1 MENSQGRRPN
11 EVAGF
16 GNMNTNYSWPNE
28 LTQDIEIPVP
38 RVVRI
43 VRTVRAGLRATA
55 MASTLRTVTSMTKSR
70 ESSFQI
76 AEFSIDHP
84 ILADARVIKTHDRI
98 SLVTGPVQKMAM
110 TNFVSTLCLVLL
122 CSAIFLGSSTL
133 AAAQD
138 SGLDGTYILDET
150 DSDNVNEVIE
160 DAAGKLNFLTR
171 DIARGRL
178 KKLNPAYRQVVITS
192 SPNEISVTVDNQ
204 PPLRTP
210 AKGAPVAWVGPDGGK
225 VNASMQ
231 LAGRR
236 LAQTFTSADGRRVN
250 DYTLSPDG
258 RTLTMQVT
266 ETSPQLSQTIT
277 YKQVYRR
284 VS

>member
-1 MENSQGRRPN
+1 
-11 EVAGF
+11 
-16 GNMNTNYSWPNE
+16 
-28 LTQDIEIPVP
+28 
-38 RVVRI
+38 
-43 VRTVRAGLRATA
+43 
-55 MASTLRTVTSMTKSR
+55 
-70 ESSFQI
+70 
-76 AEFSIDHP
+76 
-84 ILADARVIKTHDRI
+84 
-98 SLVTGPVQKMAM
+98 
-110 TNFVSTLCLVLL
+110 VSTLCLVLL

-133 AAAQD
+133 AAQE
-138 SGLDGTYILDET
+138 SGLDGTYILDQT
-150 DSDNVNEVIE
+150 DSDNINEVIE
-160 DAAGKLNFLTR
+160 TAVEKMNFVTR

-178 KKLNPAYRQVVITS
+178 EKLNPAYHKVAITS
-192 SPNEISVTVDNQ
+192 SANEISVTVDNQ

-231 LAGRR
+231 LTGRL

-250 DYTLSPDG
+250 DYTLSPDR

-266 ETSPQLSQTIT
+266 ETSPRLSQTIT

>member
-1 MENSQGRRPN
+1 MQTERN
-11 EVAGF
+11 
-16 GNMNTNYSWPNE
+16 
-28 LTQDIEIPVP
+28 L
-38 RVVRI
+38 
-43 VRTVRAGLRATA
+43 
-55 MASTLRTVTSMTKSR
+55 
-70 ESSFQI
+70 
-76 AEFSIDHP
+76 
-84 ILADARVIKTHDRI
+84 
-98 SLVTGPVQKMAM
+98 
-110 TNFVSTLCLVLL
+110 VSTFRLVLL
-122 CSAIFLGSSTL
+122 CGAVFLGSSTL
-133 AAAQD
+133 AAPQE
-138 SGLDGTYILDET
+138 SGLDGTYILDVT
-150 DSDNVNEVIE
+150 DSDNINEVIE
-160 DAAGKLNFLTR
+160 TAVGKLDFVRR

-178 KKLNPAYRQVVITS
+178 EKLNPAYRKVAITS
-192 SPNEISVTVDNQ
+192 SPNEISVAVDNQ

-210 AKGAPVAWVGPDGGK
+210 AKGTPVAWAGPDGGK

-266 ETSPQLSQTIT
+266 ETSPRLSRTIT

>member
-1 MENSQGRRPN
+1 MKTHN
-11 EVAGF
+11 
-16 GNMNTNYSWPNE
+16 
-28 LTQDIEIPVP
+28 
-38 RVVRI
+38 RI
-43 VRTVRAGLRATA
+43 L
-55 MASTLRTVTSMTKSR
+55 LVTSPG
-70 ESSFQI
+70 E
-76 AEFSIDHP
+76 
-84 ILADARVIKTHDRI
+84 
-98 SLVTGPVQKMAM
+98 KMAM
-110 TNFVSTLCLVLL
+110 TDFVSTVCLVLL
-122 CSAIFLGSSTL
+122 CSAMFLGSTAL

-150 DSDNVNEVIE
+150 DSDNLNEVIE
-160 DAAGKLNFLTR
+160 VAVGKLDFLTR

-178 KKLNPAYRQVVITS
+178 KKLNPAYRRVAITS

-210 AKGAPVAWVGPDGGK
+210 AKGAPVAWVSPDGVK
-225 VNASMQ
+225 VNASMR

-258 RTLTMQVT
+258 RMLTMQVT
-266 ETSPQLSQTIT
+266 ETSPRLSQTIK

>member
-1 MENSQGRRPN
+1 M
-11 EVAGF
+11 
-16 GNMNTNYSWPNE
+16 
-28 LTQDIEIPVP
+28 
-38 RVVRI
+38 
-43 VRTVRAGLRATA
+43 
-55 MASTLRTVTSMTKSR
+55 
-70 ESSFQI
+70 
-76 AEFSIDHP
+76 
-84 ILADARVIKTHDRI
+84 KTHDGML
-98 SLVTGPVQKMAM
+98 LVTSPGEKMAM
-110 TNFVSTLCLVLL
+110 TDFVSTVCLVLL
-122 CSAIFLGSSTL
+122 CSAMFLGSRAL

-160 DAAGKLNFLTR
+160 VAVGKLDFLTR

-178 KKLNPAYRQVVITS
+178 KKLNPAYRRVAITS

-210 AKGAPVAWVGPDGGK
+210 AKGAPVAWVSPDGVK
-225 VNASMQ
+225 VNASMR

-258 RTLTMQVT
+258 RMLTMQVT
-266 ETSPQLSQTIT
+266 ETSPRLSQTIK

>member
-1 MENSQGRRPN
+1 M
-11 EVAGF
+11 
-16 GNMNTNYSWPNE
+16 M
-28 LTQDIEIPVP
+28 
-38 RVVRI
+38 
-43 VRTVRAGLRATA
+43 
-55 MASTLRTVTSMTKSR
+55 
-70 ESSFQI
+70 
-76 AEFSIDHP
+76 
-84 ILADARVIKTHDRI
+84 KTHGRI
-98 SLVTGPVQKMAM
+98 SLVTGPEEKMAM
-110 TNFVSTLCLVLL
+110 TNFMSTLCLVLL
-122 CSAIFLGSSTL
+122 CSAIFLGSSAL
-133 AAAQD
+133 AATQD
-138 SGLDGTYILDET
+138 SGLDGTYVLDET
-150 DSDNVNEVIE
+150 DSDNMNQVIE
-160 DAAGKLNFLTR
+160 HAVGKLNFLTR

-178 KKLNPAYRQVVITS
+178 KKLNPTYRQVAITS
-192 SPNEISVTVDNQ
+192 SSDEISVTGDTQ

-210 AKGAPVAWVGPDGGK
+210 AKGAPVAWVGPDGRK
-225 VNASMQ
+225 VTASMQ